1 MLQKPLKAP
10 ISKQSPKAQRTD
22 RAEHKTTFN
31 ATPEFRVALPIFLS
45 TCSTCRAWGEANP
58 STVLSPR
65 APSCHSIPIPRKDSS
80 HFPRFKFW
88 SNYPHTGSCAFFR
101 HLPAKLQVSF
111 QHCPCPDTHRCF
123 KAQNTRVKIRWKGA
137 FPSGGPPILSPTD
150 SIQNTALTYSI
161 QGART
166 ICCTHTL
173 GEMLR
178 TKVKSLD
185 QLHPAAAVCWTGQFY
200 TATPRAAGAVLLPAA
215 IQNKPQG
222 AAGQPELLRW
232 SARNFW
238 AFWPL
243 KWSDSD
249 TAESLHTAGKTKHKV
264 RTLDFCYSPKSG

>member
-1 MLQKPLKAP
+1 MQRLNSEWLFPSFFQHVQPAEPEVRQTPPLSSLHVHLPVTAFQFPERTPP
-10 ISKQSPKAQRTD
+10 ISQDLNFGPVNRT
-22 RAEHKTTFN
+22 
-31 ATPEFRVALPIFLS
+31 
-45 TCSTCRAWGEANP
+45 
-58 STVLSPR
+58 
-65 APSCHSIPIPRKDSS
+65 
-80 HFPRFKFW
+80 
-88 SNYPHTGSCAFFR
+88 HTCAFFR

-137 FPSGGPPILSPTD
+137 FSSGGPPILSPTD